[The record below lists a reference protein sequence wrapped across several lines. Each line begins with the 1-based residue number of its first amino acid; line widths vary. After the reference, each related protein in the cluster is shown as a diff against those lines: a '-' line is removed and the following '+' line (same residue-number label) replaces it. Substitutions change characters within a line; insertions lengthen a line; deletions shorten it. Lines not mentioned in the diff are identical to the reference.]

1 MQKIIIDHK
10 RLEIYQLS
18 QQFVLEVYKIVE
30 NFPSKESNNLTSQ
43 LCRASSGI
51 PLNIAEGASAGS
63 YRIFLN
69 YLFFAYRSARELEA
83 ALELCK
89 MLKYIDES
97 QHAEIFEKLDE
108 MTRKIY
114 RYTEYIDEKAGDSKR
129 SKTYFYKQQKYY
141 ADNDTAKS

>member
-1 MQKIIIDHK
+1 MQKVIIDHK

-18 QQFVLEVYKIVE
+18 QQFVLEIYNLVE
-30 NFPSKESNNLTSQ
+30 KFPHNEENNLTSQ
-43 LCRASSGI
+43 LCRAATSI

-69 YLFFAYRSARELEA
+69 YLFFAYRSARELES

-89 MLKYIDES
+89 MLKYIDETK
-97 QHAEIFEKLDE
+97 HAEIFEKLDK

-114 RYTEYIDEKAGDSKR
+114 RYTEYIDEKAGESKR
-129 SKTYFYKQQKYY
+129 SKTYFYRQQKYY
-141 ADNDTAKS
+141 ADN